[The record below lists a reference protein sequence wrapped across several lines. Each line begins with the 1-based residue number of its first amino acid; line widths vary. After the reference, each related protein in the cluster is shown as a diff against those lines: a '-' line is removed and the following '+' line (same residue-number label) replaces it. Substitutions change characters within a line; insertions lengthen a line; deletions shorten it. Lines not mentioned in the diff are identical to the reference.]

1 MSLTE
6 SSYVFANSQHL
17 RELERLKTIE
27 TVFDPASRK
36 RILATGLTTGWRC
49 LEVGAGAGSI
59 MRWMADIVGE
69 SGSVVAVDVD
79 TRFLTNPLP
88 SNVELLK
95 EDIRYLQLEKH
106 SFDLIHARFVL
117 IHIADFPVAL
127 SQMLSLLKPGGWLVI
142 EEPDFSAAR
151 AIVGNS
157 EALKSVNRV
166 NQAILQMFANKGLD
180 YALGVKLP
188 AICQR
193 LGLQNLS
200 VENDTPLSNGGFG
213 IATVMKMSARQ
224 LAENYIAT
232 GQATDYDIEQYCLFA
247 DDPSTWAIYHATVG
261 VVAQQ
266 GAIAQSEQD

>member
-17 RELERLKTIE
+17 REIERLQTIE
-27 TVFDPASRK
+27 TVFDPASRR
-36 RILATGLTTGWRC
+36 RILATGLTTDWRC

-59 MRWMADIVGE
+59 MRWMADIVGKN
-69 SGSVVAVDVD
+69 GSVVAVDLD
-79 TRFLTNPLP
+79 TQFLKDPLP
-88 SNVELLK
+88 SNVEVLK
-95 EDIRYLQLEKH
+95 EDIRHLALENQ

-117 IHIADFPVAL
+117 IHIPDFRVAL
-127 SQMLSLLKPGGWLVI
+127 SQMLSLLKPGGWIVL
-142 EEPDFSAAR
+142 EEPDFAAAR

-157 EALKSVNRV
+157 ETLQSVNRV
-166 NQAILQMFANKGLD
+166 NQAILRMFTNKGLD

-188 AICQR
+188 AILQR

-200 VENDTPLSNGGFG
+200 VENDTPLANGGFG
-213 IATVMKMSARQ
+213 IATVMKMSAIQ
-224 LAENYIAT
+224 LVEKYIAT
-232 GQATDYDIEQYCLFA
+232 GQATDHDIEQYCQFA

-266 GAIAQSEQD
+266 GAIE